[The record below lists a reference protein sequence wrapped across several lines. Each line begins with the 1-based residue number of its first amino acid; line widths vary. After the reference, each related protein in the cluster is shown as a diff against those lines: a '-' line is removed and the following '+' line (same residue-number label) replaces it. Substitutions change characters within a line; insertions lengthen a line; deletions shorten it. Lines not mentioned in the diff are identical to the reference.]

1 MFTFDAAFAIPNLVA
16 EGAGDAD
23 PLWGLLTADLPT
35 VQADALTA
43 TLACMVGCYA
53 REALRESLPGLRAHQ
68 RTQAEVTAQWFLA
81 RVLRRPV
88 HAFRARRTTQPNS
101 NPRRHKRDGP
111 IHRGDSELV

>member
-43 TLACMVGCYA
+43 TLACMVGCSA

-68 RTQAEVTAQWFLA
+68 RTQAEVTAQWLLA

-88 HAFRARRTTQPNS
+88 HAFRARRTTQPNQQ
-101 NPRRHKRDGP
+101 PK
-111 IHRGDSELV
+111 EAQA